1 MNLKIFPYLC
11 IVKPN
16 NWVEMKKSFTL
27 LIALMMPILMFG
39 DSYSSLW
46 KKVEAAGEKDLPK
59 TEYEL
64 LQKIVK
70 KASKNR
76 DYGQLL
82 KAGLQSAQVMASIA
96 PDSLK
101 PAVEEMKKQYESADD
116 EVLRT
121 VWQTV
126 LWRIDRNNY
135 SLTLDVKQPILTA
148 DLCEKL
154 AQVKDKDYAPFVI
167 PGVDASIF
175 DHDLLHVVGYEL
187 NAGFEEMYNYYKKVS
202 NRRAAC
208 IVAAKVYWY
217 ASNEKLDPVI
227 REYED
232 LPEAGEL
239 ALLHYHNIAYD
250 AKGEKMAY
258 IGEALNKW
266 GSWKRLATLR
276 NERATLTNPQFRV
289 AYDFQVSLPGQSQ
302 EVALT
307 DVRNV
312 KSVTMKVYKVKAGG
326 DYTESPNYKKGYE
339 KIKPLLDGVV
349 YEQTRQYEGKK
360 SYELF
365 DDTMTLEGLPV
376 GLYMVEFS
384 SNPSTET
391 IRCLYNV
398 TDVFVIAEDQPSSE
412 GMRYVVVSASTGQ
425 PLAGAHLRIREYL
438 SYAAFEEYA
447 GVTDAKGE
455 YIFKSKFFN
464 RKQEVYAWTDSDN
477 ACPPMTNGSYYRF
490 YGNKQLETRTCIFT
504 DRAIYR
510 PGQKVC
516 VSALLYQVKNGM
528 EQSVRDHVSVTFRL
542 RDANGKVV
550 SEQKATT
557 DDYGTCA
564 TEFTLPSSGLTG
576 RFSIQVNT
584 EYHYFRVEEYKRP
597 TFHVDF
603 PEVKQSYAAG
613 DTLTVKATAMT
624 YAGVPVQDAKVKY
637 TVTRRRAY
645 WWWSYSRYWDTSVL
659 GHTSEGDEVYSG
671 EAVTDANGQFD
682 VTMPLTMPE
691 TSYPMFYQ
699 FVVKADVTD
708 AAGET
713 HDGQLSL
720 PLGNR
725 KQALSVDL
733 AEKMLLDDQPTATF
747 HLLNAAGKDIDAE
760 VRYRIDGGKWQ
771 KVMTTVNCSLS
782 SLKIVS
788 GEHTLEAVCEGDT
801 IERRFVVFSLDDERP
816 ATKTDDWFWQSA
828 AQFPNDGTPI
838 TVQVGSSDADV
849 HIVYSIFADDK
860 VIKRGAV
867 DKSDQLL
874 NLKLTYEEAYG
885 NGLLLTFAWVKN
897 GQCHTHTAKI
907 QRPLPDKKLHLEW
920 STFRNRLTP
929 GQQEEWTL
937 TVKDCE
943 GRPVD
948 AQLMATLYDKSLD
961 MLTRHQW
968 SFVPYLYLPL
978 PTISW
983 TCPSRH
989 KMSASASRFW
999 RAEDVNDLVFS
1010 SFDDSVYPT
1019 SYGYRFRRY
1028 SRGAML
1034 EDADGAAVMAEPMV
1048 MKSAARMGSN
1058 TFDVRANDM
1067 SDGEVLKAKEVIV
1080 EEEAE
1085 STEEMSTEEVQVREN
1100 LNETAFFY
1108 PQLTTDETGCVAL
1121 KFTLPESLTTWRFM
1135 GMAHTRDLFYGLI
1148 DAEAIAQKDVMI
1160 QPNVPR
1166 FLREGDEATI
1176 SARIFNTSE
1185 KDLSGKAVL
1194 KFINPETDAVVSE
1207 LSQTVK
1213 LKAGETT
1220 PVTFNCPM
1228 SAVDCQ
1234 LLICQ
1239 MSISGKGF
1247 SDGEQHYLPI
1257 LPAKERVTITLPITQ
1272 HHAGTETVDLASL
1285 IPADGQNAKL
1295 TFEYTNNPAWLLI
1308 QALPSLGTPS
1318 DDNAISQA
1326 ASFYANA
1333 IGRLIISRNPQA
1345 KTAFELWKHEDGE
1358 TTTLHSQLEKNEELK
1373 DLLLNETPWVL
1384 DAERETEQR
1393 QRLADFFDDN
1403 LMQNRLSSAV
1413 TKLDRLQLSNGAWT
1427 WWKDMPGSFYITV
1440 AVSEMLVRLNA
1451 IAGVQPET
1459 SQMLNSAFRFM
1470 GQVIIE
1476 EVEEMK
1482 KWEREGHS
1490 VSFPSFKALQWLY
1503 LATLDGRMLPDDV
1516 QSANNYLLKL
1526 LKKDIKSQSIY
1537 EKALTSVI
1545 LSKSDSKRAAEYA
1558 QSLKEYTVFRE
1569 DMGRYYD
1576 TPRAGYSWYD
1586 YKIPTQT
1593 VAIEA
1598 LQLLTPDDRQT
1609 IEEMQRWLL
1618 QEKRTQ
1624 AWDTPINSV
1633 NAVYAFL
1640 GGKEGA
1646 DDRLRLDA
1654 VHADIQV
1661 DAKPLEMPKAT
1672 VAIGYV
1678 KTPVQPE
1685 SKTLTIAK
1693 STEGTSWGA
1702 VYAQFT
1708 QATHNIADSGSGLV
1722 VKRELLTADG
1732 QQPTMLKVGDR
1743 VRMRITIDAD
1753 RDYDF
1758 VQVLDKRAACLEPIR
1773 QLSGWHSGSYCTPK
1787 DYTTNYYFDCLSKGR
1802 HTIESEYFI
1811 DRAGRYETGTCTVQ
1825 CAYAPEFRG
1834 TTKSQ
1839 TIIIK

>member
-1 MNLKIFPYLC
+1 
-11 IVKPN
+11 
-16 NWVEMKKSFTL
+16 MKKSFTL
-27 LIALMMPILMFG
+27 LIALMMPLLMFG

-46 KKVEAAGEKDLPK
+46 KKVSAAEEKDLPK

-70 KASKNR
+70 KASKHR

-96 PDSLK
+96 PDSLM
-101 PAVEEMKKQYESADD
+101 PAIEDMKKQYEQADD

-126 LWRIDRNNY
+126 LWRIDSRNY
-135 SLTLDVKQPILTA
+135 TLSIDVERPKLTA
-148 DLCEKL
+148 ELCEKL
-154 AQVKDKDYAPFVI
+154 AKVKDKSYAPFVI

-175 DHDLLHVVGYEL
+175 DNDLLHVI
-187 NAGFEEMYNYYKKVS
+187 GFELSSDFDEMYEYYKKVG

-208 IVAAKVYWY
+208 ITASKLYWY
-217 ASNEKLDPVI
+217 SSNEKLDPI
-227 REYED
+227 IKEYED

-239 ALLHYHNIAYD
+239 ALLHYNNIAYD
-250 AKGEKMAY
+250 AKGEKMEY
-258 IGEALNKW
+258 IGEALSKW
-266 GSWKRLATLR
+266 GSWDRLAKLR
-276 NERATLTNPQFRV
+276 NEREEMTNPQFRV
-289 AYDFQVSLPGQSQ
+289 AYDLQVSLPQHPQ
-302 EVALT
+302 EVMLT

-312 KSVTMKVYKVKAGG
+312 NSITMKVYKVNAGG
-326 DYTESPNYKKGYE
+326 DFTDSPNYDRGYQ
-339 KIKPLLDGVV
+339 KIKPLLGEVV
-349 YEQTRQYEGKK
+349 YEQTRQYTGKEP
-360 SYELF
+360 YELF
-365 DDTMTLEGLPV
+365 EDSMVLEGLPI
-376 GLYMVEFS
+376 GLYMVEFRS
-384 SNPSTET
+384 KPSTEVV
-391 IRCLYNV
+391 RSLYNV
-398 TDVFVIAEDQPSSE
+398 TDVYTIAEDQPSRE

-425 PLAGAHLRIREYL
+425 PIAGAHLRIRDYV
-438 SYAAFEEYA
+438 SYAHYDEYF
-447 GVTDAKGE
+447 GVTDDKGE
-455 YIFKSKFFN
+455 YIFKPKDIKH
-464 RKQEVYAWTDSDN
+464 RQEVYTWTDSDK
-477 ACPPMTNGSYYRF
+477 ACPPLNNGSNFRF
-490 YGNKQLETRTCIFT
+490 YGNKQLETRICIYT

-510 PGQKVC
+510 PGQKVYA
-516 VSALLYQVKNGM
+516 SALLYQIKNGM
-528 EQSVRDHVSVTFRL
+528 EHGVRENVSVTFRL
-542 RDANGKVV
+542 REANGKTV
-550 SEQKATT
+550 SEQKVVT
-557 DDYGTCA
+557 DEYGTCA

-576 RFSIQVNT
+576 RFTIQVNND
-584 EYHYFRVEEYKRP
+584 YHSFRVEEYKRP

-613 DTLTVKATAMT
+613 DTLTVKGTAMS
-624 YAGVPVQDAKVKY
+624 YAGVPVQDAKVTYK
-637 TVTRRRAY
+637 VIRRRAY

-671 EAVTDANGQFD
+671 EAITDGNGQFD
-682 VTMPLTMPE
+682 VIMPLTMPE
-691 TSYPMFYQ
+691 TSYTMFYN

-708 AAGET
+708 SAGET

-725 KQALSVDL
+725 KQALSVDM
-733 AEKMLLDDQPTATF
+733 EDKMLIDDQPTATF
-747 HLLNAAGKDIDAE
+747 HLRNAAGKDLDAE
-760 VRYRIDGGKWQ
+760 VRYRIDGGDWK
-771 KVMTTVNCSLS
+771 KVKTTVNCQFS
-782 SLKIVS
+782 SLKLKS
-788 GEHTLEAVCEGDT
+788 GEHLMEAVCEGDT
-801 IERRFVVFSLDDERP
+801 IERRFVLFSLDDVSP

-828 AQFPNDGTPI
+828 TQFPNDGTPV
-838 TVQVGSSDADV
+838 TVQVGSSDKDV
-849 HIVYSIFADDK
+849 HIVYSVFAEDK

-874 NLKLTYEEAYG
+874 NLKLTYEEEYG

-897 GQCHTHTAKI
+897 GKCYTHSAQI
-907 QRPLPDKKLHLEW
+907 QRPLPDKKLRMEW
-920 STFRNRLTP
+920 STFRDRLTP
-929 GQQEEWTL
+929 GQQEEWML
-937 TVKDCE
+937 TVKDCD

-961 MLTRHQW
+961 LLTSHQW
-968 SFVPYLYLPL
+968 SLMPYVYLPL
-978 PTISW
+978 PSSSW
-983 TCPSRH
+983 NYLTRS
-989 KMSASASRFW
+989 KMSDKASRSW
-999 RAEDVNDLVFS
+999 NSEEVRELMFS
-1010 SFDDSVYPT
+1010 SFDKSVFP
-1019 SYGYRFRRY
+1019 SDDGYRFRRF
-1028 SRGAML
+1028 SRGAVL
-1034 EDADGAAVMAEPMV
+1034 EDAAGGMVMAEPML
-1048 MKSAARMGSN
+1048 MKSARMPEDA
-1058 TFDVRANDM
+1058 FEVRGNDNAA
-1067 SDGEVLKAKEVIV
+1067 GEVLKAKEVV
-1080 EEEAE
+1080 EEEKAE
-1085 STEEMSTEEVQVREN
+1085 ETEQVQVREN

-1108 PQLTTDETGCVAL
+1108 PQLTTDEKGCVAL

-1135 GMAHTRDLFYGLI
+1135 GVAHTKDLFYGLI
-1148 DAEAIAQKDVMI
+1148 EAEAIAQKDVMI

-1166 FLREGDEATI
+1166 FLREDDQATI
-1176 SARIFNTSE
+1176 SARIFNTS
-1185 KDLSGKAVL
+1185 KKALSGQARMKL
-1194 KFINPETDAVVSE
+1194 IDPETDAVVCE
-1207 LSQTVK
+1207 LSQAVK
-1213 LKAGETT
+1213 MNAGETT
-1220 PVTFNCPM
+1220 PVTFTFTP
-1228 SAVDCQ
+1228 SLQ
-1234 LLICQ
+1234 TPSLLVCQ
-1239 MSISGKGF
+1239 MSVSGKGF

-1257 LPAKERVTITLPITQ
+1257 LPNKERVTVTLPITQ
-1272 HHAGTETVDLASL
+1272 HHAGTETVDLASM
-1285 IPADGQNAKL
+1285 IPADGKNAKL
-1295 TFEYTNNPAWLLI
+1295 TFEYTNNPVWLMI

-1345 KTAFELWKHEDGE
+1345 KTAFELWKHEDTE
-1358 TTTLHSQLEKNEELK
+1358 TTTLNSQLEKNEELK

-1384 DAERETEQR
+1384 DADRETEQR
-1393 QRLADFFDDN
+1393 RRLVDFFDDN
-1403 LMQNRLSSAV
+1403 LMQNRLNSAI
-1413 TKLDRLQLSNGAWT
+1413 TKLGRLQLDNGAWT
-1427 WWKDMPGSFYITV
+1427 WWKGMPGSFYMTV

-1451 IAGVQPET
+1451 IAGEQSET
-1459 SQMLNSAFRFM
+1459 TQMLDRAFGFM
-1470 GQVIIE
+1470 QQVIVE

-1482 KWEREGHS
+1482 KWEKEGHS

-1503 LATLDGRMLPDDV
+1503 LATLDGRSLPSET
-1516 QSANNYLLKL
+1516 QSANDYLLRL

-1545 LSKSDSKRAAEYA
+1545 LSKSDPKRAAEYA

-1593 VAIEA
+1593 IAIEA
-1598 LQLLTPDDRQT
+1598 LQRLTPDDRQT

-1640 GGKEGA
+1640 GGKDGA

-1654 VHADIQV
+1654 AHADIQV
-1661 DAKPLEMPKAT
+1661 DGKPLDMPKAT
-1672 VAIGYV
+1672 AAIGYV
-1678 KTPVQPE
+1678 KTPVQTE

-1708 QATHNIADSGSGLV
+1708 QPTQSIADSGSGLT
-1722 VKRELLTADG
+1722 VKREILTIDG
-1732 QQPTMLKVGDR
+1732 KKPTALKVGDR
-1743 VRMRITIDAD
+1743 IRMRITIEAD

-1758 VQVLDKRAACLEPIR
+1758 VQVLDKRAACLEPVR

-1787 DYTTNYYFDCLSKGR
+1787 DFTTNYYFDCLSKGR
-1802 HTIESEYFI
+1802 HVIESEYFI

-1839 TIIIK
+1839 TLNIEK